1 MDLAI
6 GRLGAGADSAATRS
20 GSMCTVSKTP
30 LSFGDGGDVEFSHAG
45 VHNPTRASIADV
57 SACEHNNGRFGDGDR
72 EADGRDGVADRTGGF
87 RRPAVA

>member
-57 SACEHNNGRFGDGDR
+57 SACEHNNGRSG
-72 EADGRDGVADRTGGF
+72 AAIAARTAAMG
-87 RRPAVA
+87 